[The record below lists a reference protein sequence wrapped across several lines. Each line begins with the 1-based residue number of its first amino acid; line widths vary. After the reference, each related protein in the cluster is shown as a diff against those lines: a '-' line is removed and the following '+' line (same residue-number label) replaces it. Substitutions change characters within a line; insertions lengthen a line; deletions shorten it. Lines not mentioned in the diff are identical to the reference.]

1 MHRRL
6 HAKIDGVVA
15 GMGYATAF
23 SMELGGISAD
33 FNADLSVNSAV
44 DLTISGN
51 IGSNIGDFAFAA
63 ATTLGFTLTTGST
76 ASPSG
81 HVNVALEC
89 GGSCS
94 NIFGDILDLVKREC
108 GQCVSFAMP
117 SANLI
122 DSSGRCRVPLY
133 PARLI
138 RFGSNSPTCS
148 PDKRSRSFRTPNHS
162 WQT

>member
-1 MHRRL
+1 
-6 HAKIDGVVA
+6 
-15 GMGYATAF
+15 MG
-23 SMELGGISAD
+23 GGISAD

-94 NIFGDILDLVKREC
+94 NIFGDILDLVKR
-108 GQCVSFAMP
+108 
-117 SANLI
+117 
-122 DSSGRCRVPLY
+122 
-133 PARLI
+133 I
-138 RFGSNSPTCS
+138 RFGRNSPTVS
-148 PDKRSRSFRTPNHS
+148 PNKRSRSFRT
-162 WQT
+162 